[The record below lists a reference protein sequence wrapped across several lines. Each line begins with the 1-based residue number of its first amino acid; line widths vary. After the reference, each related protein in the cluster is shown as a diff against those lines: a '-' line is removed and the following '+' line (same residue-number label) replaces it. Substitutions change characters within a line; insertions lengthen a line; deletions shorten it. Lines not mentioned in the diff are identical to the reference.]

1 MTTSF
6 LKAALATAGL
16 VAALAPGFAS
26 AHSTRGSYGYDL
38 APPGYDRTAQGYGYN
53 PHEGL
58 QPNGCVKQCEFDL
71 NPCDPPS
78 FKHADGRCSY
88 DR

>member
-1 MTTSF
+1 MTSF
-6 LKAALATAGL
+6 TKAALAAAGL
-16 VAALAPGFAS
+16 VAARAPGVVGARP
-26 AHSTRGSYGYDL
+26 APGAYGL
-38 APPGYDRTAQGYGYN
+38 DRTVQGYGYN